1 MAVIHGKVPY
11 YYYHGIG
18 DTIDASD
25 GVTNGADVIIGT
37 DFKDTI
43 YGLGGD
49 DVLKGGGGADKLYG
63 GEGSDTADYSD
74 SGEGVQVSLALGA
87 GSGGTAQGDQLF
99 DIDNLNGSAYD
110 DTLQG
115 DGNANGLYGQGG
127 NDVLK
132 GGGGADKLVGGS
144 GNDTLDSDG
153 YGDMLD
159 GGTDNDTAN
168 FSEAQTGVFVDLA
181 MGRYNAG
188 AFYQPVPQGTPQN
201 IVDVENVYGSN
212 KADHIY
218 GDDSDN
224 FIWGNGGGDSLFGRG
239 GNDTLDGGAGKD
251 FLYGGA
257 GNDTLTGGA
266 DQDAFI
272 FQYSGNG
279 PVDIGHDVVT
289 DFTDGQDQIQVDHTI
304 FADFASVQS
313 HMQQVGND
321 VVITVDA
328 NNSIT
333 LSNVNINSL
342 SANDFLIV

>member
-1 MAVIHGKVPY
+1 MAIIHGKVHYP
-11 YYYHGIG
+11 YHGSG

-25 GVTNGADVIIGT
+25 GVTSGNDLIIGT
-37 DFKDTI
+37 WAKDTI

-63 GEGSDTADYSD
+63 GEGFDTADYSD

-87 GSGGTAQGDQLF
+87 GAGGTAEGDQLF
-99 DIDNLNGSAYD
+99 DIDNLNGSAYN
-110 DTLQG
+110 DTLLG
-115 DGNANGLYGQGG
+115 DENANALYGQGG

-132 GGGGADKLVGGS
+132 GGGGADKLIGGAGDDQLS
-144 GNDTLDSDG
+144 SDG

-159 GGTDNDTAN
+159 GGADNDTAN
-168 FSEAQTGVFVDLA
+168 FSEAQTGVYVGLA

-188 AFYQPVPQGTPQN
+188 AFYQPVPQGTPDN

-212 KADHIY
+212 KIDYIF
-218 GDDSDN
+218 GDSSDN
-224 FIWGNGGGDSLFGRG
+224 FIWGNGGGDSLLGRG

-257 GNDTLTGGA
+257 GNDKLTGGA
-266 DQDAFI
+266 DQDTFI

-289 DFTDGQDQIQVDHTI
+289 DFTHGQDHIQVDHTI

-328 NNSIT
+328 DNSFT

-342 SANDFLIV
+342 GANDFMFV

>member
-1 MAVIHGKVPY
+1 MAIIHGKVPY
-11 YYYHGIG
+11 YYNHGIG

-25 GVTNGADVIIGT
+25 GVTSGNDVIIGT
-37 DFKDTI
+37 FFKDTI
-43 YGLGGD
+43 YGLDGD

-63 GEGSDTADYSD
+63 GEGFDTTDYSD

-87 GSGGTAQGDQLF
+87 GLGGTAAGDQLF
-99 DIDNLNGSAYD
+99 DIDNLNGSAYG

-115 DGNANGLYGQGG
+115 DENANALYGNGG

-132 GGGGADKLVGGS
+132 GGGGADKLIGGAGDDQLS
-144 GNDTLDSDG
+144 SDG

-159 GGTDNDTAN
+159 GGADNDTAN

-181 MGRYNAG
+181 MGRYAAG
-188 AFYQPVPQGTPQN
+188 AIFQPGPPGTPDN
-201 IVDVENVYGSN
+201 IVEVENVWGSN
-212 KADHIY
+212 KPDLIY
-218 GDDSDN
+218 GDNSDN
-224 FIWGNGGGDSLFGRG
+224 FIWGNGGADSLLGRG

-257 GNDTLTGGA
+257 GNDQLTGGA

-272 FQYSGNG
+272 FEYSGNG

-289 DFTDGQDQIQVDHTI
+289 DFTHGQDQIQVNHTM
-304 FADFASVQS
+304 FADFAAVQS

-321 VVITVDA
+321 VVITVDD

-333 LSNVNINSL
+333 LSNVNINSVG
-342 SANDFLIV
+342 ANDFLFL